1 MPQTRSLRAAFLAA
15 CGIFSA
21 AAVSAQTPPATP
33 ENNPFSA
40 AQSQAIDRMIR
51 AYIIKHPDVLLEAQ
65 TVLDAQAETRRVDV
79 IRKVLTDNK
88 QLIYHDPELPFIGN
102 PKGDVIVVE
111 FFDYNCPYCRKAA
124 PDLAK
129 LVASDRNVKVVFQE
143 FPNFSAASAA
153 VSHIVLAAKRQ
164 GKYYELHRALLDLTG
179 PTNEARAYEIAAKLG
194 LDVARLKQDAALP
207 EVKRALASARTVVAR
222 LNLEGTPMFLVGDRY
237 LQGMPEN
244 FYEELTKRV
253 AEVRAEGC
261 KICRAD
267 KSPS

>member
-1 MPQTRSLRAAFLAA
+1 MPQTHSLRAAFLAA
-15 CGIFSA
+15 CSILA
-21 AAVSAQTPPATP
+21 AAGASAQTPTATQ
-33 ENNPFSA
+33 EENPFSA

-51 AYIIKHPDVLLEAQ
+51 AYIIKHPDVLMEALSLIDAQ
-65 TVLDAQAETRRVDV
+65 TENRRVDV
-79 IRKVLTDNK
+79 IKKVLTDNK

-111 FFDYNCPYCRKAA
+111 FFDYNCPYCRKAT
-124 PDLAK
+124 PDIAK
-129 LVASDRNVKVVFQE
+129 LVANDQNVKVVFQE
-143 FPNFSAASAA
+143 FPNLSAASTA
-153 VSHIVLAAKRQ
+153 VSLIALAAKRQ

-194 LDVARLKQDAALP
+194 LDVARLKRDVALP
-207 EVKRALASARTVVAR
+207 EVKKALASARTVVGK

-237 LQGMPEN
+237 IQGMPEN

>member
-1 MPQTRSLRAAFLAA
+1 MSQTRSLRAALLAA
-15 CGIFSA
+15 CGIFAA
-21 AAVSAQTPPATP
+21 AAVSAQTPTGQTPTATP
-33 ENNPFSA
+33 EDNPFSA

-129 LVASDRNVKVVFQE
+129 LVASDIETELGGNLIGPGLIRRSRQVEKGTMQFVVF
-143 FPNFSAASAA
+143 S
-153 VSHIVLAAKRQ
+153 
-164 GKYYELHRALLDLTG
+164 
-179 PTNEARAYEIAAKLG
+179 
-194 LDVARLKQDAALP
+194 LP
-207 EVKRALASARTVVAR
+207 FRREDNV
-222 LNLEGTPMFLVGDRY
+222 
-237 LQGMPEN
+237 
-244 FYEELTKRV
+244 
-253 AEVRAEGC
+253 
-261 KICRAD
+261 
-267 KSPS
+267 

>member
-1 MPQTRSLRAAFLAA
+1 MRP
-15 CGIFSA
+15 
-21 AAVSAQTPPATP
+21 
-33 ENNPFSA
+33 
-40 AQSQAIDRMIR
+40 
-51 AYIIKHPDVLLEAQ
+51 
-65 TVLDAQAETRRVDV
+65 
-79 IRKVLTDNK
+79 
-88 QLIYHDPELPFIGN
+88 
-102 PKGDVIVVE
+102 
-111 FFDYNCPYCRKAA
+111 
-124 PDLAK
+124 
-129 LVASDRNVKVVFQE
+129 
-143 FPNFSAASAA
+143 
-153 VSHIVLAAKRQ
+153 
-164 GKYYELHRALLDLTG
+164 
-179 PTNEARAYEIAAKLG
+179 KLG